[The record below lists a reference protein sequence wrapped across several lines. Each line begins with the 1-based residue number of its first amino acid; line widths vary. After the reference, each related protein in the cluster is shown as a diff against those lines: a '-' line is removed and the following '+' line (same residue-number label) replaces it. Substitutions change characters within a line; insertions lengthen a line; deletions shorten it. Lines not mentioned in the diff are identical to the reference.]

1 MACQGKRIR
10 EFEQSLCVECQCFIS
25 NLLDGKGARWRN
37 NWVFRE
43 HMQSKYFVKL
53 NEVET
58 ALDSVRVLRIMCA
71 ECKIS
76 TVSGR

>member
-1 MACQGKRIR
+1 MVKAP
-10 EFEQSLCVECQCFIS
+10 
-25 NLLDGKGARWRN
+25 DGRN
-37 NWVFRE
+37 NWIFRE

-58 ALDSVRVLRIMCA
+58 ASEGVRVLRIMCA